1 MINQYKFLKGWTA
14 IAVHFFKLQKIL
26 ERKKKTKKRLPHSH
40 LLYDYETTLL
50 CHSFS
55 CISVKDSF
63 ATDAIEEIPARL
75 LGINIFVALP
85 FATVAKA
92 S

>member
-1 MINQYKFLKGWTA
+1 MDSYSCS
-14 IAVHFFKLQKIL
+14 FFLQKIL
-26 ERKKKTKKRLPHSH
+26 EKKKTKKRSPHSH

-63 ATDAIEEIPARL
+63 ATDAIE
-75 LGINIFVALP
+75 
-85 FATVAKA
+85 
-92 S
+92 